1 MSDTPTPTPTT
12 PTTPTTP
19 SPVTETPPASAM
31 DRAIAALTAK
41 PEAAA
46 PAAPAAPLP
55 PPAPPPEPPKAQPDP
70 EAIRRTQERAHADA
84 AAKLERER
92 LALEERAKQIA
103 AQESTAQRAQRLE
116 RLAKD
121 DPAAFL
127 RETGQDPVRF
137 AQRLA
142 ERERLSE
149 VARAE
154 LDGTS
159 KEVAALK
166 AEIERIKAEQ
176 QQGTQAAQQAA
187 RAQSLAELRAIA
199 TAKHPAAA
207 HFLKLQPDDPY
218 VDHIADEIRAERGF
232 VTLDA
237 VAERLDLRVREQART
252 ILESEWGRVLAA
264 EVVKAA
270 TPPAAAPNGQ
280 SPNRAAQAPKTL
292 TRSVADDRATPP
304 SDTSASR
311 FERALE
317 KLMGGTR

>member
-1 MSDTPTPTPTT
+1 MSETATPTPTT
-12 PTTPTTP
+12 PATPA
-19 SPVTETPPASAM
+19 PVTEEAPPASAM
-31 DRAIAALTAK
+31 ERAIAALTAK
-41 PEAAA
+41 PEATPPTPP
-46 PAAPAAPLP
+46 PAAPAP
-55 PPAPPPEPPKAQPDP
+55 PTTPVEPPKAQPDP

-92 LALEERAKQIA
+92 AALEERARQVA
-103 AQESTAQRAQRLE
+103 AQESAAQRAQRLE

-127 RETGQDPVRF
+127 RETGHDPLRF

-142 ERERLSE
+142 DRDRMSE

-159 KEVAALK
+159 KEVASLK
-166 AEIERIKAEQ
+166 AELDRIKAEQ
-176 QQGTQAAQQAA
+176 QQQAQQAQQAA
-187 RAQSLAELRAIA
+187 RQAASAELLDIA
-199 TAKHPAAA
+199 RQKSKAAA
-207 HFLKLQPDDPY
+207 HFLERQPDDPY
-218 VDHIADEIRAERGF
+218 VDQLADRIRAEKGF
-232 VTLDA
+232 VTLDEI
-237 VAERLDLRVREQART
+237 VKRLDSDVRDQLKLLLDT
-252 ILESEWGRVLAA
+252 EWGREMAA

-311 FERALE
+311 FERALD
-317 KLMGGTR
+317 KFMGGGR

>member
-1 MSDTPTPTPTT
+1 MSETATTT
-12 PTTPTTP
+12 PMTPATP
-19 SPVTETPPASAM
+19 APATEAAPPASAM
-31 DRAIAALTAK
+31 ERAIAALTAK
-41 PEAAA
+41 PEAAPPTPP
-46 PAAPAAPLP
+46 PAAPAP
-55 PPAPPPEPPKAQPDP
+55 PTPPVDPPKAQPDP

-84 AAKLERER
+84 AAKLERDR
-92 LALEERAKQIA
+92 LALEERAKQVA
-103 AQESTAQRAQRLE
+103 AQESAAQRAQRLE

-166 AEIERIKAEQ
+166 AELDRIKAEQ
-176 QQGTQAAQQAA
+176 QQGAQQAQQAA

-199 TAKHPAAA
+199 GAKHPAAA

-218 VDHIADEIRAERGF
+218 VDDIADEIRRERGF

-264 EVVKAA
+264 EVAKAA
-270 TPPAAAPNGQ
+270 APPAAAPNGQ

-311 FERALE
+311 FERALD
-317 KLMGGTR
+317 KFMGGGR